1 MSALPENVR
10 QLVELAIVR
19 SPFGKLLGLALV
31 AAEPDRVRVKLPYR
45 TDVTTLGDTVHG
57 GAIAGLVDSAATA
70 AFWAHAAASPSA
82 RGTTIG
88 FSINF
93 VSAGRGQDLVADAH
107 VRRRGREICTG
118 EVSVSD
124 AAGRE
129 VAVALVTYKL
139 SLGDVHTP
147 R

>member
-1 MSALPENVR
+1 MSDLPESVR
-10 QLVELAIVR
+10 NLVDAAIVR
-19 SPFGKLLGLALV
+19 SPYGRLLGLELASV
-31 AAEPDRVRVKLPYR
+31 EPDRVRVRLPYR
-45 TDVTTLGDTVHG
+45 VDVTTLGDTVHG
-57 GAIAGLVDSAATA
+57 GAVSALVDSAATA
-70 AFWAHAAASPSA
+70 AFWAHPAATPSA

-93 VSAGRGQDLVADAH
+93 VAAGRGQDLVADAR

-139 SLGDVHTP
+139 SLAS
-147 R
+147 

>member
-1 MSALPENVR
+1 MSALPASVH
-10 QLVELAIVR
+10 QLVEFGIVR
-19 SPFGKLLGLALV
+19 SPYGQLLGLELAS
-31 AAEPDRVRVKLPYR
+31 AEPDHVRVRLPYR
-45 TDVTTLGDTVHG
+45 KDVTTLGDTVHG

-70 AFWAHAAASPSA
+70 AFWAHPAATPSA

-93 VSAGRGQDLVADAH
+93 LAAGRGQDLFADAR
-107 VRRRGREICTG
+107 VRRRGREICSG
-118 EVSVSD
+118 EVSVTD

-139 SLGDVHTP
+139 SLGS
-147 R
+147 

>member
-1 MSALPENVR
+1 MPALPDAVR
-10 QLVELAIVR
+10 QLVELAIVG
-19 SPFGKLLGLALV
+19 SPYGKLLGLELV
-31 AAEPDRVRVKLPYR
+31 SAEPDRVRVRLPYR
-45 TDVTTLGDTVHG
+45 LDVTTLGDTVHG
-57 GAIAGLVDSAATA
+57 GAISGLVDSSATA
-70 AFWAHAAASPSA
+70 AFWAHPEASPRT

-93 VSAGRGQDLVADAH
+93 VSAGRGQDLVAEAR

-118 EVSVSD
+118 EVSVAD

-139 SLGDVHTP
+139 SLAS
-147 R
+147 